1 MSFYED
7 RILPRLIGLACGSK
21 PTRKQREKIVHRAY
35 GDVLE
40 IGFGGGLNLPYY
52 DKSRVRRVFGL
63 EPSEG
68 MRRSAARMIDASAID
83 VELIDLPGEEIP
95 LDDNSVDSILV
106 TYTLCTI
113 PDVIAALQEMRRV
126 LKPGGHLFYCEHGK
140 APDAGVLKWQRR
152 MNPAWRRVAGGCNM
166 DRDIPALLEAG
177 GFVIEEDNRM
187 YIPGFR
193 ALSYNFWGA
202 AR

>member
-7 RILPRLIGLACGSK
+7 RVLPHLIRCACGTK
-21 PTRKQREKIVHRAY
+21 QARKQREKIVHRAY

-52 DKSRVRRVFGL
+52 DRRQVRRVFGL
-63 EPSEG
+63 EPSAA
-68 MRRSAARMIDASAID
+68 MRRSAAALIDASGID

-95 LDDNSVDSILV
+95 LDNNSVDSILV

-113 PDVIAALQEMRRV
+113 PDVAAALDGMRRA
-126 LKPGGHLFYCEHGK
+126 LKPGGQLFFCEHGK
-140 APDAGVLKWQRR
+140 APDPGVHRWQQRV
-152 MNPAWRRVAGGCNM
+152 NPAWRIFSGGCNM
-166 DRDIPALLEAG
+166 DRDIPSLLRAG
-177 GFVIEEDNRM
+177 GFTIEEDNRM
-187 YIPGFR
+187 YLPGVR

>member
-1 MSFYED
+1 MNFYED
-7 RILPRLIGLACGSK
+7 RILPKLIKLACSSK
-21 PTRKQREKIVHRAY
+21 PASKQREKIVHRAY

-52 DKSRVRRVFGL
+52 DRDNVRRVFGL
-63 EPSEG
+63 EPSAG
-68 MRRSAARMIDASAID
+68 MRRSAAPLIDASPID

-95 LDDNSVDSILV
+95 LDNNSVDSILV

-113 PDVIAALQEMRRV
+113 PDVSAALAGMRRV
-126 LKPGGHLFYCEHGK
+126 LKPGGHLLFCEHGK
-140 APDAGVLKWQRR
+140 APDPGVHRWQRR
-152 MNPAWRRVAGGCNM
+152 MNPAWRVVSGGCNM

-177 GFVIEEDNRM
+177 GFTIEEDNRM
-187 YIPGFR
+187 YIPGIR
-193 ALSYNFWGA
+193 ALSFNFWGV